1 MPWKAYDLPPID
13 WSWEYL
19 PTVEEMAKRFAADD
33 AVLGLQ
39 GAPEYEPRMLP
50 DFMRHF
56 EMAKEMA
63 TEVGWEG
70 DWKSYAKPRVFF
82 LPGETNFEYAFA
94 WKQDNNGTTFVIS
107 PQPLPWLDQRI

>member
-13 WSWEYL
+13 WHWNYL
-19 PTVEEMAKRFAADD
+19 PTVDEMAKRFAADD
-33 AVLGLQ
+33 AVLDLN

-50 DFMRHF
+50 DFLKHF

-70 DWKSYAKPRVFF
+70 DFKAYAGARVFF
-82 LPGETNFEYAFA
+82 LPGEVQFDYGFA
-94 WKQDNNGTTFVIS
+94 WKQENNGTTFVVS
-107 PQPLPWLDQRI
+107 PHPLTWLDQWS